1 MTEKTAAV
9 FRYIAYLIEMI
20 VAFILLAT
28 PNLLPELFGAKP
40 VLLVCVALT
49 VAVYEHEIPAMIF
62 GALAGAMIDLG
73 SSNAIGMFTITLTV
87 ICFIIGYAANNL
99 IVATFLNF
107 LLTAAVVTAIL
118 FGLYYLLEFVGA
130 GFDPEHLYFTAH
142 ILPRA
147 ILTFVFAI
155 PYYFLNRFIYQTLS
169 DTAQA

>member
-9 FRYIAYLIEMI
+9 LRYIAYLIELI
-20 VAFILLAT
+20 VATILLAT

-40 VLLVCVALT
+40 LLPICIALT

-62 GALAGAMIDLG
+62 GALSGMLIDLG
-73 SSNAIGMFTITLTV
+73 SSNAIGMYTIALTL

-118 FGLYYLLEFVGA
+118 FGLYYLLGFVSSGY
-130 GFDPEHLYFTAH
+130 DPQQLYLVAH

-147 ILTFVFAI
+147 ALTFVFSI
-155 PYYFLNRFIYQTLS
+155 PFYFINKFIYRTLS
-169 DTAQA
+169 ETAQA